1 MPIWG
6 TGPKRTD
13 EQTNFQIRATPTYV
27 LPDRILGL
35 SLWFDAAD
43 ISTITTNISSLNQW
57 QSKTPISTVM
67 SNAQGLL
74 GATWRSTTQ
83 NGLPVVRFNNSN
95 SFMSSF
101 RTNYPSSNFTTSNET
116 TMFLA
121 YNPTNNGAPFGV
133 VDTGSYGAGGIRYHP
148 QSGQIFFF
156 GNIYTVPNNA
166 RLDYS
171 YTVNTG
177 FKVETY
183 LGRQST
189 LSFRNNG
196 TLFATSTMLTG
207 LSFPDQNNVVL
218 MGGLGYGLRPF
229 TQDIGEALM
238 YNRGLSD
245 IEINSVE
252 AYLAAK
258 WGVRNSLPFNH
269 PARVVGGPLMGYR
282 FLPYTQVVSNYGL
295 WFDAMDTSTIRD
307 IGGNFPPLLPPN
319 QLGIGRWNDKSA
331 NNRFLSNWVET
342 PSGFNLFA
350 TNNYY
355 PAVVQRFLPGN
366 AFSPRFRSQDCNNYY
381 TGCNISA
388 FFVFSAQSNT
398 FNDALLGFTSSFNA
412 MPEPLT
418 GNRLINN
425 SNSTFDFTL
434 TYNSSNI
441 GLSRFGANTIN
452 NVVSAPYNGAYS
464 LVSILVNGTQNTI
477 GKVLPSTNVIS
488 INGAFVSSSSFYA
501 GRNFNIL
508 YLSIF
513 GGYNFT
519 TRNTMSFNEIG
530 IFYRTL
536 TTPERVAY
544 ESQLIR
550 KWGLP
555 SNSPVTPLNQNPV
568 TNGLYF
574 NIDAYDQSL
583 ISTTLT
589 SDGLRRVDTAFDKS
603 GNNRNFKFTT
613 GFSNIFYN
621 RVSTMNQYNS
631 LYFSTGSYSG
641 ILSNINPINT
651 FSTNSYSLFLVY
663 NQLSTNTTTRVF
675 AANNQSGN
683 DIGIGAFS
691 YQLLNQTS
699 FITPLNYQ
707 LAGANIINGCNY
719 LYSLINNG
727 GPTYDIYQ
735 TSTFYSYHN
744 FGTGASLTCN
754 INLASTNLLN
764 ISKFNIGG
772 QIFGQNFC
780 FNGLISEVIL
790 YNRGLSNSER
800 LQVENYLINKWG
812 ISTLIS
818 NVPVTGGL
826 NLWLD
831 CYDPATIFFSTNT
844 NQVTQWRDKS
854 LCNFH
859 MSNPGTLARSQMP
872 TYTTAAPSGLP
883 SLQFS
888 NSAPATTFFTNLWNC
903 NFRYPQTR
911 ETTLFVSY
919 SSTSNSGFY
928 GPLFTMLSNDEVFF
942 NTGNGFGL
950 EVLNFDGGI
959 GLVRSSVRIYNTLIP
974 NGHNITTLASVLFN
988 SSFTTIPDIPQ
999 RSFGLSRN
1007 GVVGFVEPSSFISSV
1022 GTLSTQNFLVNQA
1035 SLGTRGAGTTG
1046 DAQWYYSG
1054 FIHEVLQYNRALN
1067 FSERQQVESYLL
1079 SKWNI

>member
-13 EQTNFQIRATPTYV
+13 GQTNFQINATPYTQ
-27 LPDRILGL
+27 LP
-35 SLWFDAAD
+35 A
-43 ISTITTNISSLNQW
+43 
-57 QSKTPISTVM
+57 
-67 SNAQGLL
+67 
-74 GATWRSTTQ
+74 
-83 NGLPVVRFNNSN
+83 
-95 SFMSSF
+95 
-101 RTNYPSSNFTTSNET
+101 NYP
-116 TMFLA
+116 
-121 YNPTNNGAPFGV
+121 
-133 VDTGSYGAGGIRYHP
+133 
-148 QSGQIFFF
+148 
-156 GNIYTVPNNA
+156 
-166 RLDYS
+166 
-171 YTVNTG
+171 
-177 FKVETY
+177 
-183 LGRQST
+183 
-189 LSFRNNG
+189 RNR
-196 TLFATSTMLTG
+196 T
-207 LSFPDQNNVVL
+207 
-218 MGGLGYGLRPF
+218 
-229 TQDIGEALM
+229 
-238 YNRGLSD
+238 
-245 IEINSVE
+245 
-252 AYLAAK
+252 
-258 WGVRNSLPFNH
+258 
-269 PARVVGGPLMGYR
+269 GGPIMGYR

-331 NNRFLSNWVET
+331 NNRFLSNYVEN

-366 AFSPRFRSQDCNNYY
+366 AFSPKLRSQDSNNYY

-388 FFVFSAQSNT
+388 FFVLSAQSNT

-477 GKVLPSTNVIS
+477 GNVLPSTNVIS

-501 GRNFNIL
+501 GNNFNIQF
-508 YLSIF
+508 LSIF
-513 GGYNFT
+513 GGYNFA

-530 IFYRTL
+530 VFYRTL

-544 ESQLIR
+544 QSQLIR

-568 TNGLYF
+568 TNALYF

-641 ILSNINPINT
+641 ILSNINPVNT

-675 AANNQSGN
+675 AANNQSGT
-683 DIGIGAFS
+683 DVGIGAFS
-691 YQLLNQTS
+691 YQLLNQGP
-699 FITPLNYQ
+699 FITPRDYQ
-707 LAGANIINGCNY
+707 LAGANITNGCNY

-727 GPTYDIYQ
+727 GPTYDIFQ

-744 FGTGASLTCN
+744 FGTGTSLICN

-764 ISKFNIGG
+764 VSRFNIGG
-772 QIFGQNFC
+772 AIFGQNFC

-812 ISTLIS
+812 ISTVVS
-818 NVPVTGGL
+818 NVPVTSGL

-831 CYDPATIFFSTNT
+831 AYDPAA
-844 NQVTQWRDKS
+844 VTTDSNSSVLLWRDKS
-854 LCNFH
+854 VFGRNF
-859 MSNPGTLARSQMP
+859 SNFNNNIGAP
-872 TYTTAAPSGLP
+872 TYVAVGANSLP
-883 SLQFS
+883 SVRFD
-888 NSAPATTFFTNLWNC
+888 NT
-903 NFRYPQTR
+903 
-911 ETTLFVSY
+911 
-919 SSTSNSGFY
+919 
-928 GPLFTMLSNDEVFF
+928 F
-942 NTGNGFGL
+942 NTNAGQGL
-950 EVLNFDGGI
+950 INSNF
-959 GLVRSSVRIYNTLIP
+959 
-974 NGHNITTLASVLFN
+974 
-988 SSFTTIPDIPQ
+988 
-999 RSFGLSRN
+999 
-1007 GVVGFVEPSSFISSV
+1007 FISSISSISIFMVKQVVPSVTTSFPQSFSMYSTITFNNGNNEFFIFEDPNGSATSLRRANITYYNSVNNRNLSLAYYTINSSNIPLNDIPASNYGLIFNGVKV
-1022 GTLSTQNFLVNQA
+1022 GAPVDGLTPSTFNTTIGL
-1035 SLGTRGAGTTG
+1035 LGTNATNTFNNNTAYNG
-1046 DAQWYYSG
+1046 Y
-1054 FIHEVLQYNRALN
+1054 INEVLYYNRALT